1 MLQGW
6 LLLEH
11 PQLGPL
17 ARPQRFAD
25 GAESGAESGA
35 WRPGPAL
42 CDAAAE
48 GRLEDLRR
56 MLGMLGG
63 WGGPKNG
70 EFAKDEDSRVS
81 RFLMV
86 FVYTKP
92 YKG

>member
-1 MLQGW
+1 
-6 LLLEH
+6 
-11 PQLGPL
+11 
-17 ARPQRFAD
+17 
-25 GAESGAESGA
+25 
-35 WRPGPAL
+35 
-42 CDAAAE
+42 
-48 GRLEDLRR
+48 
-56 MLGMLGG
+56 MLGG